1 MWCGVVLRQKQAV
14 QVIIASK
21 SKYAISCTMACVV
34 CAATQPQ
41 MPILLKFKGFIFST
55 VAVPPYAKDCP
66 MTTTPVHPPA
76 FAALSNSVSA
86 KEGAQNHLIE
96 MLPAKDRKQ
105 LMSLCQPV
113 HLVLGDVLCEPRT
126 PTRFAYFP
134 VNGFVSLIATSTP
147 EAHDTKIQRQTSM
160 DVEVGIVGRE
170 GMLGAELVL
179 DVMIAPLHGLV
190 QGAGWALRVE
200 TKAFKRQ
207 LAVSEP
213 LRSRLL
219 RYVYVLMAQQATAA
233 SCLRFHQIAP
243 RLARWLL
250 MSHDRAHSNKF
261 YLTQE
266 FLAHMLG
273 VRRVGITAAARA
285 LQSSGLIS
293 YRRGELYVLDR
304 HGLEAAACTCYEVDQ
319 KIYNTVL

>member
-1 MWCGVVLRQKQAV
+1 
-14 QVIIASK
+14 
-21 SKYAISCTMACVV
+21 
-34 CAATQPQ
+34 
-41 MPILLKFKGFIFST
+41 
-55 VAVPPYAKDCP
+55 
-66 MTTTPVHPPA
+66 MTTSSAHPSAP
-76 FAALSNSVSA
+76 LSDSVFTTG
-86 KEGAQNHLIE
+86 KAQNYLIE
-96 MLPAKDRKQ
+96 LLPAKDRKQ

-113 HLVLGDVLCEPRT
+113 HLVLGDILCEPRA

-134 VNGFVSLIATSTP
+134 VDGFVSLIATSALDAR
-147 EAHDTKIQRQTSM
+147 ESKVQAQASM

-179 DVMIAPLHGLV
+179 GVITAPLHGLV

-200 TKAFKRQ
+200 AKVFKRQ
-207 LAVSEP
+207 LALSEP
-213 LRSRLL
+213 LRRRLL

-261 YLTQE
+261 HLTQE

-273 VRRVGITAAARA
+273 VRRVGITAAASA
-285 LQSSGLIS
+285 LQQSGLIS
-293 YRRGELYVLDR
+293 YRRGDLYVLDR
-304 HGLEAAACTCYEVDQ
+304 AGLEAAACTCYGVDQ
-319 KIYNTVL
+319 KIYNAVL

>member
-1 MWCGVVLRQKQAV
+1 
-14 QVIIASK
+14 
-21 SKYAISCTMACVV
+21 
-34 CAATQPQ
+34 
-41 MPILLKFKGFIFST
+41 
-55 VAVPPYAKDCP
+55 
-66 MTTTPVHPPA
+66 MTTSSAHLRAPVPSPD
-76 FAALSNSVSA
+76 SVFTDD
-86 KEGAQNHLIE
+86 KAQNYLIE

-105 LMSLCQPV
+105 LTNLCEPV
-113 HLVLGDVLCEPRT
+113 HLKLGDVLCEPRT

-147 EAHDTKIQRQTSM
+147 DAYEPKAQRQTSM

-170 GMLGAELVL
+170 GMLGSELVL
-179 DVMIAPLHGLV
+179 GVVTAPLHGLV
-190 QGAGWALRVE
+190 QGTGWALRVDA
-200 TKAFKRQ
+200 KVFKRQ
-207 LAVSEP
+207 LALSEP
-213 LRSRLL
+213 LRRRLL

-261 YLTQE
+261 HLTQE

-273 VRRVGITAAARA
+273 VRRVGITAAASA
-285 LQSSGLIS
+285 LQANGLIS
-293 YRRGELYVLDR
+293 YRRGDLYVLDR
-304 HGLEAAACTCYEVDQ
+304 SGLEAAACTCYGVDQ

>member
-1 MWCGVVLRQKQAV
+1 MTT
-14 QVIIASK
+14 S
-21 SKYAISCTMACVV
+21 S
-34 CAATQPQ
+34 
-41 MPILLKFKGFIFST
+41 
-55 VAVPPYAKDCP
+55 VPP
-66 MTTTPVHPPA
+66 PA
-76 FAALSNSVSA
+76 SSASQDSVFT
-86 KEGAQNHLIE
+86 EGGGHNHLIE
-96 MLPAKDRKQ
+96 LLPAKDRKQ
-105 LMSLCQPV
+105 LISLCQPV

-134 VNGFVSLIATSTP
+134 VNGFVSLIATSTL
-147 EAHDTKIQRQTSM
+147 EAREPKIQRHTSM

-179 DVMIAPLHGLV
+179 GVMTAPLQGLV

-207 LAVSEP
+207 LAVSES
-213 LRSRLL
+213 LRLRLL

-261 YLTQE
+261 HLTQE

-273 VRRVGITAAARA
+273 VRRVGITAAASA
-285 LQSSGLIS
+285 LQNSGLIS

-304 HGLEAAACTCYEVDQ
+304 PGLEAAACTCYGVDQ